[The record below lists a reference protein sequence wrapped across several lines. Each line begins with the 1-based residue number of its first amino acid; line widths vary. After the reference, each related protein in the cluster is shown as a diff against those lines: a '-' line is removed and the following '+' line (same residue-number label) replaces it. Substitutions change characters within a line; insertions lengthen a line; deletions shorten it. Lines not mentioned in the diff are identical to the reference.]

1 MVGAQVA
8 STAFIKK
15 LSKWDDSLG
24 VLTSERTLH
33 VWWGQ
38 PWAKAKL
45 PLATDED
52 GVELTPVG
60 RGLACLFL
68 EVEALFV
75 SVGN

>member
-8 STAFIKK
+8 STAFSNKVH
-15 LSKWDDSLG
+15 KWDDSLG
-24 VLTSERTLH
+24 VLTSDRTLH
-33 VWWGQ
+33 VWWGE
-38 PWAKAKL
+38 PWAKAKS

-52 GVELTPVG
+52 RVELTPVG
-60 RGLACLFL
+60 RGLMCLFL

>member
-1 MVGAQVA
+1 MVGGQVA
-8 STAFIKK
+8 PTVFIKK
-15 LSKWDDSLG
+15 WNE
-24 VLTSERTLH
+24 LTIFDPIEGTLH

-52 GVELTPVG
+52 RVELTPDG
-60 RGLACLFL
+60 KGLTCLFL
-68 EVEALFV
+68 EAEALFV